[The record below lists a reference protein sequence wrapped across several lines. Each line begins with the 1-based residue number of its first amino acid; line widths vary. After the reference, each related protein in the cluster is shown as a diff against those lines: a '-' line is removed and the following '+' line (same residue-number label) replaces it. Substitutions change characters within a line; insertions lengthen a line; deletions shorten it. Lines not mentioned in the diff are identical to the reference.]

1 MPSAPTPSEGLGCL
15 VKQLFQGA
23 GLAYVAAS
31 IVAVSVLAGCS
42 SSASE
47 SAAVTTSPTETATT
61 SPTETGTTSPTETG
75 AAGSAAEWNAKVS
88 ALIEGVGFEP
98 PTPGA
103 PPAPTGKSVWW
114 IAQGLGAEAQAESAA
129 SMHSCWKLDMT
140 RFYPVGIEINGTHLR
155 SATHGHVLAKAH
167 VVRKSRTLMVHQ
179 IDLYHEESG
188 DHLCTS
194 RVTNLIRERRDTPAA
209 V

>member
-1 MPSAPTPSEGLGCL
+1 MDEAKKAWLEADEQMRGHTVAGALDIRLVDIDDDGIVLRMPITNAVRQPMGLLHG
-15 VKQLFQGA
+15 G
-23 GLAYVAAS
+23 
-31 IVAVSVLAGCS
+31 VSMVL
-42 SSASE
+42 
-47 SAAVTTSPTETATT
+47 
-61 SPTETGTTSPTETG
+61 
-75 AAGSAAEWNAKVS
+75 
-88 ALIEGVGFEP
+88 
-98 PTPGA
+98 
-103 PPAPTGKSVWW
+103 
-114 IAQGLGAEAQAESAA
+114 AESAA

-155 SATHGHVLAKAH
+155 SATDGHVLAKAH
-167 VVRKSRTLMVHQ
+167 VVRKSRTLVVHQ